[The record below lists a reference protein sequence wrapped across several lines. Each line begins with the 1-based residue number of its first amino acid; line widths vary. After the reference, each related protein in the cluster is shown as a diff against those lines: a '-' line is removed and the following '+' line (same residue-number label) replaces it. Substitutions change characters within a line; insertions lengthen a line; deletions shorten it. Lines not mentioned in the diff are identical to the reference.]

1 MARGCGRPWVNP
13 DRSAVHRLSGG
24 PPSAMRS
31 IRPWTT
37 RAAAR
42 GETGHICPEVEL
54 LTLLERGQKNVL
66 DRAWPAYGRSS
77 GFGGDATS
85 TLINARSFDDYRY
98 GMVPPSEQLPT
109 AFHNL
114 VDFPVGPNRFGHS
127 DYGSAFDAVQPR
139 CSSSYEQHEMGP
151 TRAPAPAPMPRG
163 ASAEPCRYGYSA
175 TSARRPLTRHHRS
188 MDTMGPLEVESD
200 LSARDGSLAVSTNF
214 PLHQNS
220 ALQDLYHAPLSNPTS
235 TNRNFWSGLSGMSH
249 YSEGGGGSTGRLH
262 GSLSL
267 AEEYEQ
273 LKADYQA
280 SIEKL
285 NQTMNSIKTFWSP
298 ELKRERQMRREAER
312 LLQTSAAIPPIAQD
326 VGRRL
331 HVASLILNHPNRRAQ
346 QLIIGC
352 ASLAD
357 VRIRELEDTVAQLQ
371 EMLKTNEQQILG
383 QVDPASRMA
392 LENALRLVD
401 DKQARIN
408 ELQDELSRLRISR
421 TNQPRDFTDKT
432 ITSHEMITLRMKMER
447 SEVELSERK
456 AELAQC
462 QARMR
467 TAEEQAADLRQHVQL
482 LKQQITNREQQHTL
496 MQGDV
501 RILIDALR
509 QKLEG
514 KNQQMEQRDR
524 RIERLESELVN
535 IKGEMGEKNEQL
547 QQSDHRISQM
557 IGRID
562 GLETSLR
569 DKEAELDSA
578 KIRLLSHP
586 DVMKE
591 KELKDKIELITL
603 EKKRL
608 EEHIDQLRRNSETER
623 MEQQETYQ
631 AELRQLRSNVEN
643 LQKELA
649 DRDVLLESQNEKV
662 ILKIGDMDRELASSQ
677 QRLQAVMIDKGPEE
691 LRREVESARGEVE
704 TLLKMVRQ
712 LEKENA
718 QLSSQCKQLK
728 SAVDRDDADVTSSG
742 TLTKGEIPA
751 VLPGSVLSGGVSV
764 QAKKRI
770 EELEEALRES
780 VSITAEREVH
790 LSQQKH
796 LLHQVNQQLHDA
808 RRENAE
814 LRKRVA
820 EGGSSDR
827 EQLIRAFEAE
837 RRQHIEQLL
846 QLKQEALLAAI
857 AEKDTHLALLEKSR
871 APREEIDTVRRHK
884 DALMRKL
891 KQENERRAVVIR
903 PEGIGSVMQQGAGTV
918 TIGGPTSF
926 VSQPSP
932 RQDMMSVSAELDDS
946 EGIWA

>member
-1 MARGCGRPWVNP
+1 MFLPY
-13 DRSAVHRLSGG
+13 LK
-24 PPSAMRS
+24 
-31 IRPWTT
+31 IEITT
-37 RAAAR
+37 CFKRIK
-42 GETGHICPEVEL
+42 HL
-54 LTLLERGQKNVL
+54 NV
-66 DRAWPAYGRSS
+66 
-77 GFGGDATS
+77 FMVAT
-85 TLINARSFDDYRY
+85 
-98 GMVPPSEQLPT
+98 
-109 AFHNL
+109 
-114 VDFPVGPNRFGHS
+114 
-127 DYGSAFDAVQPR
+127 
-139 CSSSYEQHEMGP
+139 
-151 TRAPAPAPMPRG
+151 
-163 ASAEPCRYGYSA
+163 
-175 TSARRPLTRHHRS
+175 
-188 MDTMGPLEVESD
+188 
-200 LSARDGSLAVSTNF
+200 
-214 PLHQNS
+214 
-220 ALQDLYHAPLSNPTS
+220 
-235 TNRNFWSGLSGMSH
+235 
-249 YSEGGGGSTGRLH
+249 
-262 GSLSL
+262 
-267 AEEYEQ
+267 
-273 LKADYQA
+273 
-280 SIEKL
+280 
-285 NQTMNSIKTFWSP
+285 
-298 ELKRERQMRREAER
+298 
-312 LLQTSAAIPPIAQD
+312 
-326 VGRRL
+326 
-331 HVASLILNHPNRRAQ
+331 RRAQ

-357 VRIRELEDTVAQLQ
+357 VRIRELEDT
-371 EMLKTNEQQILG
+371 
-383 QVDPASRMA
+383 DPASRMA

-496 MQGDV
+496 MQGD
-501 RILIDALR
+501 IDALR

-649 DRDVLLESQNEKV
+649 DRDVLLESQNEK
-662 ILKIGDMDRELASSQ
+662 IGDMDRELASSQ

-742 TLTKGEIPA
+742 TLTK
-751 VLPGSVLSGGVSV
+751 LLSFNEH
-764 QAKKRI
+764 RI

-871 APREEIDTVRRHK
+871 APREEIDTHKERNGIVLSPTNDSTLAAHNWVWVVVPHAYVVRNI
-884 DALMRKL
+884 RKL
-891 KQENERRAVVIR
+891 GDVRMEMTAI
-903 PEGIGSVMQQGAGTV
+903 
-918 TIGGPTSF
+918 
-926 VSQPSP
+926 
-932 RQDMMSVSAELDDS
+932 
-946 EGIWA
+946 

>member
-1 MARGCGRPWVNP
+1 
-13 DRSAVHRLSGG
+13 
-24 PPSAMRS
+24 
-31 IRPWTT
+31 
-37 RAAAR
+37 
-42 GETGHICPEVEL
+42 
-54 LTLLERGQKNVL
+54 
-66 DRAWPAYGRSS
+66 
-77 GFGGDATS
+77 
-85 TLINARSFDDYRY
+85 
-98 GMVPPSEQLPT
+98 
-109 AFHNL
+109 
-114 VDFPVGPNRFGHS
+114 
-127 DYGSAFDAVQPR
+127 
-139 CSSSYEQHEMGP
+139 
-151 TRAPAPAPMPRG
+151 
-163 ASAEPCRYGYSA
+163 
-175 TSARRPLTRHHRS
+175 
-188 MDTMGPLEVESD
+188 
-200 LSARDGSLAVSTNF
+200 
-214 PLHQNS
+214 
-220 ALQDLYHAPLSNPTS
+220 
-235 TNRNFWSGLSGMSH
+235 MSH

-267 AEEYEQ
+267 AKEYEQ

-298 ELKRERQMRREAER
+298 ELKVLFLLTIILSERERQMRREAER
-312 LLQTSAAIPPIAQD
+312 LLQTSTAIPPIAQD
-326 VGRRL
+326 VGR
-331 HVASLILNHPNRRAQ
+331 
-346 QLIIGC
+346 

-383 QVDPASRMA
+383 QVVSPSVLFIDPASRMA

-447 SEVELSERK
+447 SEVELSEKK

-501 RILIDALR
+501 DALR

-535 IKGEMGEKNEQL
+535 IKGEMVEKNEQL

-591 KELKDKIELITL
+591 KELMDKIELITF

-608 EEHIDQLRRNSETER
+608 EEHIDQLRRSSETER

-631 AELRQLRSNVEN
+631 AELRQLRGNLEN

-649 DRDVLLESQNEKV
+649 DRDVLLESQNE
-662 ILKIGDMDRELASSQ
+662 KIGDMDRELASSQ
-677 QRLQAVMIDKGPEE
+677 QRLQAVMINNGPDE

-742 TLTKGEIPA
+742 TLTKDRPIE
-751 VLPGSVLSGGVSV
+751 LLSFNEH
-764 QAKKRI
+764 RI

-796 LLHQVNQQLHDA
+796 LLHQVNQQA
-808 RRENAE
+808 RSLASGYSREGHTSRTSREISCTSRRNRHCPQTQGCFNA
-814 LRKRVA
+814 
-820 EGGSSDR
+820 
-827 EQLIRAFEAE
+827 Q
-837 RRQHIEQLL
+837 
-846 QLKQEALLAAI
+846 
-857 AEKDTHLALLEKSR
+857 T
-871 APREEIDTVRRHK
+871 
-884 DALMRKL
+884 
-891 KQENERRAVVIR
+891 
-903 PEGIGSVMQQGAGTV
+903 
-918 TIGGPTSF
+918 
-926 VSQPSP
+926 
-932 RQDMMSVSAELDDS
+932 
-946 EGIWA
+946 